1 MQYIKTLNPI
11 SQIVEKY
18 LTKEN
23 YSISDDAENPSGI
36 LVRSANMHDYE
47 VNEELLCVAR
57 AGAGYN
63 NIPFKGFGE
72 DGIVVFNTPGANAN
86 GVKEL
91 VICGLLMSARDVCG
105 GMNWVQQLKGE
116 DEVGKKVEKGKKNFA
131 GGEISNKCLGII
143 GMGAIGAMV
152 ANAAVAMDMNVTGYD
167 PFMTVEAALSLSRS
181 VSRGISMD
189 EIYTQSDFITLHLP
203 LLEKTRG
210 MINSES
216 IAKCKDG
223 VVILNFA
230 RGELVD
236 TDSIIKALE
245 SGKVAKYVTDFPNE
259 NLLGV
264 ENVISIPHLGA
275 STKES
280 EENCAEMAAKQIKDY
295 IENGNII
302 NSVNYPNCSQARSGE
317 YRLAIMHK
325 NVTNMVGQ
333 ITQIIADENH
343 NISNMINKSRDD
355 LAYTII
361 DIDDVPST
369 ACVTSLE
376 QIEGIVRV
384 HSL

>member
-1 MQYIKTLNPI
+1 MQYIKNLNPI

-18 LTKEN
+18 LAKEN
-23 YSISDDAENPSGI
+23 YSISDDAKNPSGI
-36 LVRSANMHDYE
+36 LVRSASMHDYE

-63 NIPFKGFGE
+63 NIPYKEFGE
-72 DGIVVFNTPGANAN
+72 KGIVVFNTPGANAN

-105 GMNWVQQLKGE
+105 GMSWVQQLKGE

-131 GGEISNKCLGII
+131 GGEISNKSLGII

-152 ANAAVAMDMNVTGYD
+152 ANAAVALDMEVTGYD

-181 VSRGISMD
+181 VSRGTSMD
-189 EIYTQSDFITLHLP
+189 EIYAQSDFITLHLP

-210 MINSES
+210 MINTETL
-216 IAKCKDG
+216 AKCKDG

-236 TDSIIKALE
+236 TDAMIEALE
-245 SGKVAKYVTDFPNE
+245 SGKVGKYVTDFPSE
-259 NLLGV
+259 ELLGIK
-264 ENVISIPHLGA
+264 NVISIPHLGA

-280 EENCAEMAAKQIKDY
+280 EENCAKMAAKQIRNY
-295 IENGNII
+295 IEDGNII
-302 NSVNYPNCSQARSGE
+302 NSVNYPDCSQPRSGS

-325 NVTNMVGQ
+325 NITNMVGQ

-343 NISNMINKSRDD
+343 NISNMINKSHDD

-361 DIDDVPST
+361 DLDDTPSI
-369 ACVTSLE
+369 ACISSLE
-376 QIEGIVRV
+376 QIEGIVKVR
-384 HSL
+384 SL

>member
-1 MQYIKTLNPI
+1 MQHIKTLNPI

-18 LTKEN
+18 LTKEK
-23 YSISDDAENPSGI
+23 YAISDDAKNPIGI

-47 VNEELLCVAR
+47 VNDELLCVAR

-63 NIPFKGFGE
+63 NIPYKKLGNQ
-72 DGIVVFNTPGANAN
+72 GIVVFNTPGANAN

-105 GMNWVQQLKGE
+105 GMNWVQQLEGQ
-116 DEVGKKVEKGKKNFA
+116 DEVSKKVEKGKKNFA
-131 GGEISNKCLGII
+131 GGEISNKNLGII

-152 ANAAVAMDMNVTGYD
+152 ANAAVALDMEVTGYD

-181 VSRGISMD
+181 VSRGTSMED
-189 EIYTQSDFITLHLP
+189 IYSQSDFITLHLP
-203 LLEKTRG
+203 LLEKTKG
-210 MINSES
+210 MINSETL
-216 IAKCKDG
+216 AKCKDG

-236 TDSIIKALE
+236 TDSIIEALE
-245 SGKVAKYVTDFPNE
+245 SGKVAKYVTDFPDE
-259 NLLGV
+259 KLLGV
-264 ENVISIPHLGA
+264 KNVIAIPHLGA

-280 EENCAEMAAKQIKDY
+280 EENCAEMAARQIRNY
-295 IENGNII
+295 IENGNIQ
-302 NSVNYPNCSQARSGE
+302 NSVNFPNCTQPRSGG

-343 NISNMINKSRDD
+343 NIANMINKSHDD

-361 DIDDVPST
+361 DLDDAPSAVCT
-369 ACVTSLE
+369 ASLE
-376 QIEGIVRV
+376 QIDGIIKVR
-384 HSL
+384 SL